1 MLCLRSGPPGIIY
14 SGIQLNAL
22 SCPDFCF
29 IFFLYLDSNV
39 LEDDTSISKDFFM
52 QTKQLCALVHIRNK
66 GEVGA
71 VKHVSVLQ

>member
-1 MLCLRSGPPGIIY
+1 MLCLWSGPPCIIY

-39 LEDDTSISKDFFM
+39 LDGDTSISKDFFM
-52 QTKQLCALVHIRNK
+52 RTKQLCVLIHIRNK

-71 VKHVSVLQ
+71 VKHVLVLQ